1 MELFL
6 NTIAQFIQ
14 TYGIWFIAFY
24 VAAFA
29 VSVIVFIAAFIIIVK
44 VFNNI
49 DRARRR

>member
-1 MELFL
+1 MEQLL

-29 VSVIVFIAAFIIIVK
+29 VSVIVFIVAFIVIVK
-44 VFNNI
+44 VFRDI
-49 DRARRR
+49 ARNRRL

>member
-1 MELFL
+1 MEQLL

-14 TYGIWFIAFY
+14 TYGIWFLAFY

-44 VFNNI
+44 AFSNI
-49 DRARRR
+49 ARNRRL